1 MMKVKKLSD
10 RKIEIIVV
18 LFSLI
23 FSTVL
28 MFLSLS
34 YGNSEIQVGSKAWS
48 DFASHIPLIRSFSFG
63 LNFPPEYPLFS
74 GEPIKYHFLFYAF
87 VGLLERVGVRI
98 DYALNI
104 PSIIGF
110 AALIFMIYKMSILLF
125 NSIKIAVL
133 SIVLFLFNGSLG
145 FIFFLKE
152 NPLSNDFILKIIT
165 NKEFPSFGPYD
176 GNIVSAFWN
185 LNIYTN
191 QRHFGLSLAISLLII
206 YLLIKPIE
214 EEKKQKR
221 MASLAI
227 GSLLGLTFLLNMA
240 VFFMTVIVL
249 IVLLV
254 IFNKKAKNILISL
267 IPTFVI
273 SFPLYLYFQ
282 GGGSSSISFSP
293 GYLIRDFLTVKNF
306 IEYWFFNLGL
316 HTFLIPLGFIL
327 ALKKTRKIFFAFFS
341 LFIIANLFQFSPE
354 IAANHKFF
362 NYFMIIGVMFTSFAL
377 VSMWNKAYVLKIL
390 VSVLI
395 FFLTFSGVID
405 LFPIINDT
413 RIGIEDSPRNKAVE
427 WIRNN
432 TDPKSVFLNSEY
444 IYTQSSLAGRRIF
457 LGWPYF
463 AWSQGYDTERR
474 DNIRKKMLNET
485 NIINFCS
492 DALRY
497 NISYVELEEPSEI
510 KINYKFFDKELDIRY
525 ESDNGYYLIYSTD
538 KCRFL

>member
-1 MMKVKKLSD
+1 MMKVKKLND

-28 MFLSLS
+28 MFLSFS
-34 YGNSEIQVGSKAWS
+34 YGNSEIQIGSKAWS

-110 AALIFMIYKMSILLF
+110 SALIFMIYKMSILLF
-125 NSIKIAVL
+125 NSVKIAIL
-133 SIVLFLFNGSLG
+133 SILLFLFNGSLS
-145 FIFFLKE
+145 FIFYLRE
-152 NPLSNDFILKIIT
+152 HPLSSDFISKIIA
-165 NKEFPSFGPYD
+165 NKNFPSFGPYD

-191 QRHFGLSLAISLLII
+191 QRHFALSLAISLLIV

-214 EEKKQKR
+214 EDKKQKR
-221 MASLAI
+221 VTSLAI
-227 GSLLGLTFLLNMA
+227 GCLLGLTFLLNMA

-249 IVLLV
+249 LFLLF
-254 IFNKKAKNILISL
+254 IFNKRAKNIFISL
-267 IPTFVI
+267 IPAFII
-273 SFPLYLYFQ
+273 SFPMYLYFQ
-282 GGGSSSISFSP
+282 GGGSSSVSFSP

-316 HTFLIPLGFIL
+316 HAFLIPLGFIL
-327 ALKKTRKIFFAFFS
+327 AIKKTRKIFFAFFS

-377 VSMWNKAYVLKIL
+377 ITMWNKAYVLKIL

-405 LFPIINDT
+405 LFPIINDS
-413 RIGIEDSPRNKAVE
+413 RVGIEDSPRNKEVE

-432 TDPKSVFLNSEY
+432 TDPKSIFLNSEY
-444 IYTQSSLAGRRIF
+444 IYAQSSLAGRRIF

-463 AWSQGYDTERR
+463 AWSQGYNTERR
-474 DNIRKKMLNET
+474 DNIRKKLLNET
-485 NIINFCS
+485 NIIKFCS

-497 NISYVELEEPSEI
+497 NINYVELEEPSEI
-510 KINYKFFDKELDIRY
+510 EINYKFFEKELDKRY
-525 ESDNGYYLIYSTD
+525 ESDNGYYLIYSTE